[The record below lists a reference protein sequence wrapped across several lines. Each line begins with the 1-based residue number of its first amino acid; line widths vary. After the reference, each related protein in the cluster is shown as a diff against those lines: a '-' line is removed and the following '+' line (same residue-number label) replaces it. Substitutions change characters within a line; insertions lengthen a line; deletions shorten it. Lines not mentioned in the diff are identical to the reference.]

1 MLKVNGGKVLLQG
14 LVMVLVLSLLPVV
27 SNVSPLEYS
36 GSSLE
41 AANDDVKKKKKKRK
55 RTKLPSKKA
64 QKIFQQIQPL
74 LEAEQW
80 NEAAILLAA
89 VQQGEKFTN
98 TDRATMWYYLGY
110 IYFSQEK
117 YDQAIKAYNTLIDTP
132 DADYR
137 QKNNAIY

>member
-64 QKIFQQIQPL
+64 QKIFQQLQPL
-74 LEAEQW
+74 IEAEQW
-80 NEAAILLAA
+80 NEASILLLTT
-89 VQQGEKFTN
+89 Q
-98 TDRATMWYYLGY
+98 
-110 IYFSQEK
+110 S
-117 YDQAIKAYNTLIDTP
+117 AIIGNI
-132 DADYR
+132 
-137 QKNNAIY
+137 